1 MNKIR
6 PIAICQVDNSII
18 ERIAAGVI
26 SKKRST
32 QKVPKVYFKWP
43 FQLIGLLFILALV
56 SNNANAEF
64 LGNNFVVSPQ
74 TTTVVVRWG
83 CVTLSNCTTTP
94 GSFSV
99 TTAPKH
105 GVLSFGTATATMDNT
120 ILGCAGKPIQRAVAY
135 YTWTDNQSNTEQDAF
150 ALNYNASN
158 GCAVANSIQVQKAAS
173 PKNQGKADP
182 DCPKTCD
189 GNPINAATGNKFQV
203 ETDFV
208 GAPNVGLEMLR
219 FYNSQNNAETTFGS
233 GWRSTWQQSVSTVT
247 GSNTTQI
254 TRADGKIDNFT
265 KNGDGKW
272 QSDPDVTNQL
282 VTIIDVNNQQTGWQL
297 VTRDDDVEVYTLD
310 GRLSSITNRA
320 GQKITLSYDNI
331 KRLNTVKG
339 HFGYELNFSYDA
351 NNHVSSVTLP
361 DGSIYSYGYDANNNL
376 VSVTNPD
383 KTVRRYVYENAKFI
397 HALTG
402 IIDENGKRFATYSYD
417 TLGRATSSQHAGGAE
432 LTTVAYNTDSTAT
445 VTDAL
450 GNQHGYNFTT
460 QFDVVKPTS
469 VTGTASKGL
478 GAKAFTYD
486 ANGFVASQTDFNGTV
501 TTFVRDAGGLETSRT
516 EAFGTA
522 LARTITTAWHSRFRL
537 PIKITAPNRII
548 TLTYD
553 NSGNLT
559 KQTVTAGADSRTSTF
574 SYNSVGQVLTVDGA
588 RTDVNDVSQYA
599 YDKQGNLI
607 TVTDALGH
615 VTQVTAYN
623 ANGQPVSIKD
633 ANGLVK
639 TLAYDARGR
648 VTSTQI
654 GTEVTAYAYD
664 AVGQITKTTAANG
677 STITLNYDDA
687 HRLVKVTDQL
697 GNHLNYSLDAMD
709 NRIKEEVYDPKSNLT
724 HSLTSQF
731 DSLNRLAAKIGAEGQ
746 TSSYR
751 YDDNDNPVSLTDP
764 LNNKTALSYDALNRL
779 VSSVDPLGKVTKS
792 TYDSNDNLLSVTDPL
807 THKTGY
813 GYDGLGN
820 ALTIN
825 SPDTGVTTRSV
836 DDAGNKI
843 ETVDARGEKTSY
855 KYDALNRISTIKS
868 GNNQT
873 ISFAYD
879 QGTNGIGHLTQMSDP
894 NGTTRWTYD
903 NHGRINSKTFVVG
916 TLSLVTRYGYD
927 ADGQLKTMTYPSG
940 NIVQATYQNGLVTAL
955 DSNGKS
961 LISSVTYQPFGAPA
975 EWIFANGIK
984 TTRDFD
990 LDGRMTAYDLGDRS
1004 RQLSYDVAGRI
1015 TGYQD
1020 TDMNHNQ
1027 NFTYDVLSRLVNFS
1041 TPSSQI
1047 DYQYDANSNRTNK
1060 TSGTISDDLT
1070 LDSASNRLLGIT
1082 ENNNP
1087 IKTYQYDAAGN
1098 IISDGSYQFTYD
1110 GRGRLLNATGS
1121 FGTEQYHINGLGQRV
1136 AKVKGNAVDL
1146 AGDANQDG
1154 TLTTTDLRLIVLMT
1168 QGAAPV
1174 NLAGD
1179 CNHDSKITTADA
1191 LCTQS
1196 KIGDMHL
1203 NPGKYVQA
1211 GTYFAYD
1218 EAGHLM
1224 GEYTQKGTAIQE
1236 TVWLGDMPVAVMS
1249 GGNNYYVYADH
1260 LNTPKAI
1267 ADNSGK
1273 VVWRWD
1279 SEAFGSTLANE
1290 DPDKD
1295 GKTFTYNLRFPG
1307 QYYDQSTGL
1316 HYNGFRDYDPKTGRY
1331 IESDP
1336 IGLAGGV
1343 NTFGYVGG
1351 NPVGSVDGEGLVG
1364 YTLNFFDKILDK
1376 VLYDSIERMRLYVK
1390 DGEMLIGG
1398 HAGSTGQI
1406 AINPG
1411 NDGGPWVKIDN
1422 KAIMSIMNYVDPN
1435 KTLKLVR
1442 LNACNSAKDS
1452 THSLSLAKNLQALDN
1467 YRSYLGANGYYYP
1480 DGMVADMYRKKDN
1493 TPVNFE
1499 NISQSDENNSYRIP
1513 VERPYK
1519 LFLGKDA
1526 LIGGPGGLKS

>member
-1 MNKIR
+1 M
-6 PIAICQVDNSII
+6 
-18 ERIAAGVI
+18 
-26 SKKRST
+26 T
-32 QKVPKVYFKWP
+32 F
-43 FQLIGLLFILALV
+43 
-56 SNNANAEF
+56 
-64 LGNNFVVSPQ
+64 
-74 TTTVVVRWG
+74 
-83 CVTLSNCTTTP
+83 
-94 GSFSV
+94 
-99 TTAPKH
+99 
-105 GVLSFGTATATMDNT
+105 
-120 ILGCAGKPIQRAVAY
+120 AY
-135 YTWTDNQSNTEQDAF
+135 
-150 ALNYNASN
+150 
-158 GCAVANSIQVQKAAS
+158 
-173 PKNQGKADP
+173 
-182 DCPKTCD
+182 
-189 GNPINAATGNKFQV
+189 TG
-203 ETDFV
+203 
-208 GAPNVGLEMLR
+208 A
-219 FYNSQNNAETTFGS
+219 
-233 GWRSTWQQSVSTVT
+233 
-247 GSNTTQI
+247 
-254 TRADGKIDNFT
+254 
-265 KNGDGKW
+265 
-272 QSDPDVTNQL
+272 
-282 VTIIDVNNQQTGWQL
+282 
-297 VTRDDDVEVYTLD
+297 
-310 GRLSSITNRA
+310 
-320 GQKITLSYDNI
+320 
-331 KRLNTVKG
+331 
-339 HFGYELNFSYDA
+339 
-351 NNHVSSVTLP
+351 HVSSVTVP
-361 DGSIYSYGYDANNNL
+361 NGGIYTYSYDIKNNL
-376 VSVTNPD
+376 STVTYPD
-383 KTVRRYVYENAKFI
+383 NTQRSYVYQNTTYP

-402 IIDENGKRFATYSYD
+402 VIDEKGIRYSTDVYDSAGRDISTEFADGVNKYTLDYNYLTYGY
-417 TLGRATSSQHAGGAE
+417 
-432 LTTVAYNTDSTAT
+432 VPVKN
-445 VTDAL
+445 AL
-450 GNQHGYNFTT
+450 GVTSTSTFTNINQVPLETLMSQSCPSCPAGYVNTKITT
-460 QFDVVKPTS
+460 
-469 VTGTASKGL
+469 
-478 GAKAFTYD
+478 TYD
-486 ANGFVASQTDFNGTV
+486 ANGNIKSQTDFNGN
-501 TTFVRDAGGLETSRT
+501 TTNYSYDTTRNLQLSRI
-516 EAFGTA
+516 EAASTPQ
-522 LARTITTAWHSRFRL
+522 ARTITTAWHATFRL
-537 PIKITAPNRII
+537 PIKIVEPNR
-548 TLTYD
+548 TTNLSYD
-553 NSGNLT
+553 AKGNLL
-559 KQTVTAGADSRTSTF
+559 KKIVTAGTQTKTWTF
-574 SYNSVGQVLTVDGA
+574 TYNANAQPLTIDGP
-588 RTDVNDVSQYA
+588 RTDVNDVTRFT
-599 YDKQGNLI
+599 YDVQGNLSSL
-607 TVTDALGH
+607 TDALGH
-615 VTQVTAYN
+615 VSTITSYN
-623 ANGQPVSIKD
+623 VDGQPLVFKD
-633 ANGLVK
+633 ANGLV
-639 TLAYDARGR
+639 TSFQYDLRGKLI
-648 VTSTQI
+648 TSTV
-654 GTEVTAYAYD
+654 GLEVTAYSYD
-664 AVGQITKTTAANG
+664 AAGQLIKLTLPDA
-677 STITLNYDDA
+677 STIAYSYDNA
-687 HRLVKVTDQL
+687 HRLVSMADTL
-697 GNHLNYSLDAMD
+697 GNHISYTLDKMG
-709 NRIKEEVYDPKSNLT
+709 NRLSTQTLDPANT
-724 HSLTSQF
+724 LTSKRSQVF
-731 DSLNRLAAKIGAEGQ
+731 DGLSRLTKTLGAQNQTAQYGYDANGNAA
-746 TSSYR
+746 S
-751 YDDNDNPVSLTDP
+751 VTDP

-1154 TLTTTDLRLIVLMT
+1154 TLTATDLRLIVLMT

-1336 IGLAGGV
+1336 IGLAGGI

-1376 VLYDSIERMRLYVK
+1376 VLYDSIERMRPYVK

-1480 DGMVADMYRKKDN
+1480 DGIIADMYRKKDN

-1526 LIGGPGGLKS
+1526 LIGGPGG